1 MTGERTTA
9 KAFHETEGVEDWRV
23 LFWGAYAFYR
33 VASFS
38 EGAAFVSAIAE
49 IAEEVGHAPDVD
61 LRPEGITIHTFS
73 REDGALSE
81 RDVELAQRVSLAARE
96 LGLEAD
102 PSQLQVVGIAIAH
115 EAGKDIRPF
124 WTAAFGY
131 RYLGD
136 VDAID
141 HHRRN
146 PHLWFHELEPSKP
159 GRGRFHIDVSVPAD
173 QVEARVAAALAA
185 GGRMADDSH
194 APEYWTL
201 ASPDNH
207 GVDIAA
213 WPDFEDED

>member
-1 MTGERTTA
+1 MAGERTTA
-9 KAFHETEGVEDWRV
+9 KAFHEADGVEDWRV

-33 VASFS
+33 IGSFG
-38 EGAAFVSAIAE
+38 EGVRFVGAIAE
-49 IAEEVGHAPDVD
+49 IAESVGHAPDVD
-61 LRPEGITIHTFS
+61 LRPDGITIQTFS
-73 REDGALSE
+73 SDDGALSE

-102 PSQLQVVGIAIAH
+102 PSQLQVVGIAVAH

-124 WTAAFGY
+124 WAAALGY

-141 HHRRN
+141 YHRRN
-146 PHLWFHELEPSKP
+146 PHLWFQELEPSKP
-159 GRGRFHIDVSVPAD
+159 GRGRLHVDVSVPAD
-173 QVEARVAAALAA
+173 QAEARVADALAA
-185 GGRMADDSH
+185 GGRIADDSH

-213 WPDFEDED
+213 WPDFYD